1 MRRVD
6 QLREI
11 PHPKIVP
18 ELVNNP
24 ITPEIV
30 LQSHEM
36 RINDLEEKLSTKT
49 FESKVSDGA
58 EVNVRL
64 NQLEQQNQELSL
76 KLDEAR
82 DMLMKLQA
90 FMIETNMMVTE
101 SKRLEEGDENNSD
114 NDSMSGLMKDGNALE
129 KMLKGL
135 VGNMDDDE
143 LSLNVNDSGEEIKL
157 EVHDLEGST
166 DELGTKSN
174 DLTDAHDENGSEAEA
189 ELERTDSVNVE
200 NEVNRDAPSQS
211 GVDNL
216 KNMFFKTE
224 GIRDNP
230 EMLTSLLNSIKN

>member
-1 MRRVD
+1 
-6 QLREI
+6 
-11 PHPKIVP
+11 
-18 ELVNNP
+18 